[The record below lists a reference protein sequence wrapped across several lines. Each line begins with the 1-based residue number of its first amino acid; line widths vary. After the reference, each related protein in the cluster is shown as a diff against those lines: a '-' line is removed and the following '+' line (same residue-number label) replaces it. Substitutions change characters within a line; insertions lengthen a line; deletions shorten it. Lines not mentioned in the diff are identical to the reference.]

1 MQNAVFDLWSMH
13 DSIIFRLLTIGSGLA
28 AIGSGVVDLAFR
40 FSDYNTSIDDLFL
53 TYVVMFLCVY
63 GNVYYK

>member
-1 MQNAVFDLWSMH
+1 MIPLF
-13 DSIIFRLLTIGSGLA
+13 FRLLTIGSGLA

-53 TYVVMFLCVY
+53 TYVVMFFY
-63 GNVYYK
+63 AYMGMFITNEN

>member
-1 MQNAVFDLWSMH
+1 MIPLF
-13 DSIIFRLLTIGSGLA
+13 FRLLTIGTGLA

-53 TYVVMFLCVY
+53 TYVVMFFY
-63 GNVYYK
+63 AYMGMFITNEN